1 MTENIRKQLGEK
13 ARELRKSAKMT
24 QQEVADKLGVRQTDV
39 SAFESKGDVIGSVE
53 RINALFNLFD
63 CELTISEKKTPLT
76 WQMRCERMRKNGSGK
91 TQRNTY
97 NRQQP
102 DKKTVWY

>member
-63 CELTISEKKTPLT
+63 CELTISEKKTPLI
-76 WQMRCERMRKNGSGK
+76 S
-91 TQRNTY
+91 
-97 NRQQP
+97 
-102 DKKTVWY
+102 V